1 MKKSLSAR
9 LLIRKNR
16 WKCRSGSIY
25 RDCGQA
31 MALFAVIC
39 VMTAALIYSYSYII
53 SSPYFRIKNTVVKGC
68 RELTEKDVLKLA
80 AIKPSQTIFAINIKA
95 MARRISSSPWVR
107 NVAISRELPDRL
119 VVEVEERIPLAL
131 LKISE
136 DFFLLD
142 KDGRFFKKLTA
153 DDDVDVPVLTGYC
166 REGRVNMELLNK
178 TLVLLKYLAAS
189 QIFPKISMVSEVSGS
204 EEAGISLFTDNGLCL
219 KLGFDNYEA
228 KLQRLVPV
236 VTALNRN
243 NVQQPFLNIDLR
255 NISKIYVEPR
265 GNQEP
270 VARKVKKEGLR
281 T

>member
-1 MKKSLSAR
+1 
-9 LLIRKNR
+9 
-16 WKCRSGSIY
+16 
-25 RDCGQA
+25 

-39 VMTAALIYSYSYII
+39 VLTAALIYSYSYII
-53 SSPYFRIKNTVVKGC
+53 SSPYFRIKNTVVRGC

-131 LKISE
+131 LKVSE
-136 DFFLLD
+136 DYFLLD
-142 KDGRFFKKLTA
+142 KDGMFFKKLTA

-166 REGRVNMELLNK
+166 REGRVNVELLNK

-189 QIFPKISMVSEVSGS
+189 QIFPKISMVSEVNGS
-204 EEAGISLFTDNGLCL
+204 EVAGISLFTDNGLCL

-228 KLQRLVPV
+228 KLKRLVPV

-270 VARKVKKEGLR
+270 VSRKVIKEGLR

>member
-1 MKKSLSAR
+1 

-16 WKCRSGSIY
+16 WKGRWGSIC
-25 RDCGQA
+25 RDCGKA

-53 SSPYFRIKNTVVKGC
+53 SSPYFRIKNTVIKGC

-80 AIKPSQTIFAINIKA
+80 AINPSQTIFAINIKA

-107 NVAISRELPDRL
+107 NVAISRQLPDRL

-131 LKISE
+131 FKISE

-142 KDGRFFKKLTA
+142 KDGMFFKKLTA

-166 REGRVNMELLNK
+166 REGRVNAELLNK

-189 QIFPKISMVSEVSGS
+189 QIFPKISMVSEVNGS
-204 EEAGISLFTDNGLCL
+204 EVAGISLFTDNGLCL

-255 NISKIYVEPR
+255 NTSKIYVEPR